1 MYSIKKIG
9 RITGILLLIQMA
21 IGILVNVSLLGP
33 LIFTSDFIAKIS
45 ENADQAI
52 ISTLFQILAKT
63 IGVGVAIMLLPT
75 LKKIHRGLA
84 FWYLSF
90 SIILFVISIID
101 NTVILSLVSFSEE
114 YLKPGAQDVSN
125 LEAIGNILKGT
136 RGWIHMMD
144 LLVASIPLSIFY
156 YVMYISKFVPRILSA
171 LCVFSA
177 VLIFINVLWTLFGT
191 GSMYLY
197 MPMAI
202 SQLMFITWL
211 IIRGFNGSYKLQ
223 EAV

>member
-9 RITGILLLIQMA
+9 RITGVLLLTQMV
-21 IGILVNVSLLGP
+21 IGILINVSLLGP
-33 LIFTSDFIAKIS
+33 LIFTSDFITKIS
-45 ENADQAI
+45 ENTNQVLV
-52 ISTLFQILAKT
+52 SVLLLILTKT
-63 IGVGVAIMLLPT
+63 IGVGVAILLFPT
-75 LKKIHRGLA
+75 LKKLHRGLA

-101 NTVILSLVSFSEE
+101 NTIILSLVSFSQE
-114 YLKPGAQDVSN
+114 YLKTGMQNIAN
-125 LEAIGNILKGT
+125 LEPLGNVLKGT

-144 LLVASIPLSIFY
+144 IFVASIPLFIFY
-156 YVMYISKFVPRILSA
+156 YLMYISKFVPRILSS
-171 LCVFSA
+171 LCIFA
-177 VLIFINVLWTLFGT
+177 AILIFVNVLWTIFGT

-202 SQLMFITWL
+202 TQLMFITWL

-223 EAV
+223 ETV